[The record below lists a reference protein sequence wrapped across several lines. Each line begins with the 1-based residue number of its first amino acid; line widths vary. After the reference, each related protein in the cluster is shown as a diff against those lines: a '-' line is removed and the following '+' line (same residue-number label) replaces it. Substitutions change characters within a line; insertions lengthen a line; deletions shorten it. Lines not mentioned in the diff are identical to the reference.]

1 MLLRGFPMGVQLQLK
16 DLRTGEERTLRF
28 EQSPIRIGRNQ
39 LNNVVIAESHV
50 SEWHG
55 IIRFD
60 GNGIFYFDLG
70 STNGTQLEGQR
81 LAKNTATPLTP
92 QSQLRLWPMQITV
105 ASDGIAPAAPT
116 SDKTISWGVA
126 QRPATAPVFPTAPI
140 PTPLR
145 GTGSGAISTPTAAG
159 SVGVPTP
166 MRSGGSG
173 PVAAGTGVEQ
183 APAPPQTGPGLS
195 SPQPTGSGSLSTHQT
210 GGGGARGP
218 LAPLGAPPVSGDEGA
233 APSRHLRLLEDFS
246 EAFIGLK
253 KGYEQFGAEV
263 GVRPLSGGTPLHR
276 AHTSREV
283 MDYLLDPHADME
295 ARARELKAVFADMGI
310 HHIALME
317 GLTQSVRSL
326 LESLDPSAQSTPT
339 SPGLFSS
346 SRSKAEW
353 REYVERFAN
362 LLTEDA
368 ALHAEVF
375 GEEFARAYASV
386 ALGGSDS
393 QADEPEGNQDQ

>member
-1 MLLRGFPMGVQLQLK
+1 MGVQLQLK

-39 LNNVVIAESHV
+39 LNNVVIAENHV

-60 GNGIFYFDLG
+60 GTGVFYFDLG

-92 QSQLRLWPMQITV
+92 QTQLRLWPYQIMV
-105 ASDGIAPAAPT
+105 SSDGAAPVVAGT
-116 SDKTISWGVA
+116 EKTIAWGVA
-126 QRPATAPVFPTAPI
+126 QRLNTGPGQPTAPI
-140 PTPLR
+140 PTPVR
-145 GTGSGAISTPTAAG
+145 NVGSGSMAVPMATSPAIST
-159 SVGVPTP
+159 GVPTP
-166 MRSGGSG
+166 VRSAGSG
-173 PVAAGTGVEQ
+173 PTPTGANIGSNNLGFTPPT
-183 APAPPQTGPGLS
+183 APTGPGFM
-195 SPQPTGSGSLSTHQT
+195 PPTGSGFISPHPT
-210 GGGGARGP
+210 GGGGSR
-218 LAPLGAPPVSGDEGA
+218 APVAPAFPNAAPADGGAPQP
-233 APSRHLRLLEDFS
+233 RHLKLLEDFS

-283 MDYLLDPHADME
+283 IEYLLDPHADTE
-295 ARARELKAVFADMGI
+295 ARGRELKAVFADMGI

-326 LESLDPSAQSTPT
+326 LEALDPAAQATPT

-346 SRSKAEW
+346 SRAKAEW
-353 REYVERFAN
+353 RDYVERFAN
-362 LLTEDA
+362 LLAEDA
-368 ALHAEVF
+368 DLHAEIF

-386 ALGGSDS
+386 ALGGSAAS
-393 QADEPEGNQDQ
+393 GQGPEGNQEQ